1 MLTAQKLE
9 EVVYGRRE
17 PEEGLLHLAVAD
29 NLETFLAGLAEIGHE
44 LSRHVEKELREFV
57 GCGVLGN
64 GFVRLRCDDCGEKE
78 RVVAFSCKG
87 RGFCPSCTGRR
98 MADTS
103 ARLVDDVFPREAPVR
118 QWVLSL
124 PLEIRYRLAH
134 DGDLLSD
141 VLGLFLRVVRRW
153 YRERGRE
160 LGLAECRG
168 GSVTFAQRFGSALNL
183 NPHFHALA
191 LDGVFNARNN
201 FFHPAP
207 ELTDDDVKRIVKTVA
222 SRVLRLLERRGALD
236 PDSLDPLCDDSPVLA
251 GISAASVRGLVATGD
266 RAGRVVRRVLTDP
279 AEPVRTG
286 PLCFASRGFSL
297 HAATRIEAGDRAGLE
312 RLCRYVARPPLAT
325 GRLARIDDERLSFQL
340 KTPWED
346 GTTHLIL
353 SPLELIE
360 KLAALVPPP
369 RINLVRYHGVLA
381 AHAKDR
387 DKIVPKKP
395 DAEKLRET
403 RGASRN
409 RLLWAALLARVF
421 AIDVTKCPKCGG
433 RLRLVAAVT
442 DAASAKRYLD
452 GVGLPSAVPELA
464 PARAPPQ
471 MKFDW

>member
-1 MLTAQKLE
+1 VLAARQLE
-9 EVVYGRRE
+9 EVVYSWRE
-17 PEEGLLHLAVAD
+17 PVEGLLHRAVAD
-29 NLETFLAGLAEIGHE
+29 NLETFLAGLAEVGHE
-44 LSRHVEKELREFV
+44 LPRHVEKELREYV
-57 GCGVLGN
+57 GCGALGN
-64 GFVRLRCDDCGEKE
+64 GFLRLRCEGCGEE

-87 RGFCPSCTGRR
+87 RGFCPTCTGRR
-98 MADTS
+98 MADTA
-103 ARLVDDVFPREAPVR
+103 ARLVDDVFPAEAPVR

-124 PLEIRYRLAH
+124 PLEIRFRLAH

-141 VLGLFLRVVRRW
+141 VLGVFLRVVRGW
-153 YRERGRE
+153 YRTQGRQ

-183 NPHFHALA
+183 NQHFHSLA
-191 LDGVFNARNN
+191 LDGVFNARTNV
-201 FFHPAP
+201 FHPAP
-207 ELTDDDVKRIVKTVA
+207 ELADDDVKEIVKTVA
-222 SRVLRLLERRGALD
+222 ARVLGLLERRGVLD
-236 PDSLDPLCDDSPVLA
+236 PDSLDSLADDSPVLA

-279 AEPVRTG
+279 AEPVRAG

-297 HAATRIEAGDRAGLE
+297 HAATRIEASDRAGLE

-325 GRLARIDDERLSFQL
+325 GRLARIDDERLAFQL
-340 KTPWED
+340 KTPWAD
-346 GTTHLIL
+346 GTTHLVL

-369 RINLVRYHGVLA
+369 RVNLVRYHGVLA

-395 DAEKLRET
+395 DAQKLREE

-421 AIDVTKCPKCGG
+421 AIDVTKCPRCGG
-433 RLRLVAAVT
+433 RLRLVAAIT

-452 GVGLPSAVPELA
+452 HAGLPSEVPVLA

-471 MKFDW
+471 LDFDW

>member
-1 MLTAQKLE
+1 VLAARKLE
-9 EVVYGRRE
+9 EVVYNRRE
-17 PEEGLLHLAVAD
+17 PEEGLLHRAVAE
-29 NLETFLAGLAEIGHE
+29 NLETFLAGLAECGHD
-44 LSRHVEKELREFV
+44 LPRHVEKELREYV
-57 GCGVLGN
+57 GCGALGN
-64 GFVRLRCDDCGEKE
+64 GFLRLRCDGCGEE

-87 RGFCPSCTGRR
+87 RGFCPTCTGRR

-103 ARLVDDVFPREAPVR
+103 ARLVDDVFPAAAPVR

-134 DGDLLSD
+134 DGGLLSE
-141 VLGLFLRVVRRW
+141 VLGVFLRVVQRW

-160 LGLAECRG
+160 LGLADCRG

-183 NPHFHALA
+183 NPHFHSLA

-201 FFHPAP
+201 VFHPAP
-207 ELTDDDVKRIVKTVA
+207 ELADEDVKRIVKTVA
-222 SRVLRLLERRGALD
+222 SRVLRLLERRGVLD

-251 GISAASVRGLVATGD
+251 GISAASIRGLA
-266 RAGRVVRRVLTDP
+266 DP

-297 HAATRIEAGDRAGLE
+297 HASTRIEAGDRAGLE

-325 GRLARIDDERLSFQL
+325 GRLERLDDDRLSFQL
-340 KTPWED
+340 KTPWAD
-346 GTTHLIL
+346 GTTHLVL

-369 RINLVRYHGVLA
+369 RVNLVRYHGVLA

-395 DAEKLRET
+395 DADELRET

-421 AIDVTKCPKCGG
+421 AIDVTKCPKCCG
-433 RLRLVAAVT
+433 RLRLVAAIT
-442 DAASAKRYLD
+442 DAAAAKRYLD
-452 GVGLPSAVPELA
+452 HVGLPSDVPALA

-471 MKFDW
+471 LDFDW

>member
-1 MLTAQKLE
+1 VLAAQKLE
-9 EVVYGRRE
+9 EVVYQRRE
-17 PEEGLLHLAVAD
+17 PEDGLLFRAVAD

-44 LSRHVEKELREFV
+44 LPRHVEKELREYV
-57 GCGVLGN
+57 GCGALGA
-64 GFVRLRCDDCGEKE
+64 GFLRLRCDGCGAE

-87 RGFCPSCTGRR
+87 RGFCPTCTGRR

-103 ARLVDDVFPREAPVR
+103 ARLVDDVFPEEAPVR

-141 VLGLFLRVVRRW
+141 VLGVFLRVVRRW

-183 NPHFHALA
+183 NPHFHSLA
-191 LDGVFNARNN
+191 LDGVFNAKNN
-201 FFHPAP
+201 VFHPAP

-266 RAGRVVRRVLTDP
+266 RAGRVVRRVLADP

-286 PLCFASRGFSL
+286 ELCFASRGFSL

-340 KTPWED
+340 KTPWAD

-369 RINLVRYHGVLA
+369 RVNLVRYHGVLA

-395 DAEKLRET
+395 DAEKLREE
-403 RGASRN
+403 RGSSRN

-421 AIDVTKCPKCGG
+421 AIDVTKCPACGG
-433 RLRLVAAVT
+433 RLRLVAAIT
-442 DAASAKRYLD
+442 DTASAKRYLD

-471 MKFDW
+471 LDFDW

>member
-1 MLTAQKLE
+1 MLAARKLE
-9 EVVYGRRE
+9 EVVYQRRE
-17 PEEGLLHLAVAD
+17 PEAGLLFQAVAD

-44 LSRHVEKELREFV
+44 LPRHVEKELREFV
-57 GCGVLGN
+57 GCGALGA
-64 GFVRLRCDDCGEKE
+64 GFLRLRCDGCGEE

-87 RGFCPSCTGRR
+87 RGFCPTCTGRR

-103 ARLVDDVFPREAPVR
+103 ARLVDDVFPSEAPVR

-134 DGDLLSD
+134 DGDLLSE
-141 VLGLFLRVVRRW
+141 VLGVFLRVVRRW
-153 YRERGRE
+153 YRERGRA

-183 NPHFHALA
+183 NPHFHSLA

-201 FFHPAP
+201 AFHPAP
-207 ELTDDDVKRIVKTVA
+207 ELTDDDVKRIVKAVA

-236 PDSLDPLCDDSPVLA
+236 PESLDPLCDDSPVLA

-279 AEPVRTG
+279 SEPVRTG

-325 GRLARIDDERLSFQL
+325 GRLARVDDERLSFRL
-340 KTPWED
+340 KTPWAD

-369 RINLVRYHGVLA
+369 RVNLVRYHGVLA

-387 DKIVPKKP
+387 DKIVPKRP

-403 RGASRN
+403 RGASKN

-421 AIDVTKCPKCGG
+421 AIDVTKCPKCAG
-433 RLRLVAAVT
+433 RLRLVAAIT

-452 GVGLPSAVPELA
+452 GVGLPSEIPSLA

-471 MKFDW
+471 LDFDW